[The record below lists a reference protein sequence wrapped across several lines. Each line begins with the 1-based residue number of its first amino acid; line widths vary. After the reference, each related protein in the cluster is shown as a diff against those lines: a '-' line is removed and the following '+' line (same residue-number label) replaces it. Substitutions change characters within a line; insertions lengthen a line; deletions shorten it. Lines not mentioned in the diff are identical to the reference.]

1 MGLEQKELE
10 EIRRLIMDSMK
21 DAMTKLNAIQMTA
34 LLAENQALRLR
45 LAALEQLLEQVIK
58 NGNENR

>member
-45 LAALEQLLEQVIK
+45 LAA
-58 NGNENR
+58 